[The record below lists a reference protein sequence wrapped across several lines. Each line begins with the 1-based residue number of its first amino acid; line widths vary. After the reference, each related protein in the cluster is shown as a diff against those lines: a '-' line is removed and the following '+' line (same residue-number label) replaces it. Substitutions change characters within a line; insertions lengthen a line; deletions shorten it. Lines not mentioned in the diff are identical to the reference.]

1 MMDSSTVEEW
11 RKELLFKINEG
22 YKHKIYNASEAGLF
36 SRLPPDKTQS
46 LKGDPCDGGKN
57 SNEMNFF

>member
-1 MMDSSTVEEW
+1 MMDSSTVEKW

-22 YKHKIYNASEAGLF
+22 YKHKIYIASEAGLF
-36 SRLPPDKTQS
+36 SRLPPDKTWS
-46 LKGDPCDGGKN
+46 LKGDPCNGGKN